1 MERLLIF
8 QGINIFR
15 LILLVCLILFGFGCE
30 KNPVDTE
37 DDTYWTT
44 PEWDGVYLSFDNSD
58 EIEVDSVLAGKIQY
72 RLNVARSIDESL
84 AQIKPL
90 LKWPPQQLTIGPTTD
105 LCARFDTS
113 MLSFN
118 VKALDALLAFYPL
131 DRAKKSCGTS
141 YIYCHISLYFT
152 KEYNIPVL
160 ARSFEGLEGVRYAE
174 PNYLDYIIPPP
185 DIDLTI
191 DGDTYQFMF
200 ISGWYYPGNWEIH
213 VVNDQATVISRP

>member
-1 MERLLIF
+1 MIF
-8 QGINIFR
+8 QGNNIFR

-30 KNPVDTE
+30 INPVDTE

-44 PEWDGVYLSFDNSD
+44 PEWDGVYLSFNYSED
-58 EIEVDSVLAGKIQY
+58 IEVDSVLAGNIQY
-72 RLNVARSIDESL
+72 RLNVARSVDEQL
-84 AQIKPL
+84 AGWGPFPRWVAKQL
-90 LKWPPQQLTIGPTTD
+90 LIGPTTD

-118 VKALDALLAFYPL
+118 VKALDSLLAFYPL
-131 DRAKKSCGTS
+131 DRAKKGCGTS
-141 YIYCHISLYFT
+141 VISCHISLYFT

-160 ARSFEGLEGVRYAE
+160 TRSFEGLEGVRYAE
-174 PNYLDYIIPPP
+174 PNGRLYVYPPP

-200 ISGWYYPGNWEIH
+200 IGGWYYPGNWEIH